1 MVGFCTHK
9 IYNSKMPDSHP
20 SSKPIKSLKVKKTLG
35 DLMVDGQVKLG
46 KTVLDEKAQ
55 KAKEA
60 ELFLAAAQEEE
71 RMRRFAIKRRA
82 RS

>member
-1 MVGFCTHK
+1 MR
-9 IYNSKMPDSHP
+9 DSLIP
-20 SSKPIKSLKVKKTLG
+20 AKFPKPTKPLKVKKTLG
-35 DLMVDGQVKLG
+35 DLMVDGEVKLG

-71 RMRRFAIKRRA
+71 RKRRFAIKRRA
-82 RS
+82 RN